1 MGPAAPLPA
10 VPQASMAVTWSS
22 LPQLTGDFVLFLKC
36 RRGVS
41 TAAPW
46 EGGKIDQGAGKECVW
61 VAHGLGH
68 TKGPRTSCRRQCG
81 SSQA

>member
-22 LPQLTGDFVLFLKC
+22 FPQLTGDFVPFLKC

-41 TAAPW
+41 TESSP
-46 EGGKIDQGAGKECVW
+46 QRPGKEE
-61 VAHGLGH
+61 
-68 TKGPRTSCRRQCG
+68 R
-81 SSQA
+81 